1 MDSIKYLDTIGM
13 NSLLSVSKGRDRLI
27 LLCLYDLGCRVGEL
41 VTTRISDIDF
51 HNGFIRIQSS
61 RTKTRHFRAAR
72 VSQDTLQAIR
82 ESLQPGQEWL
92 FPGRSSGHLST
103 KTVLRTID
111 GLREAGIQEVSPRQK
126 LSRKKVTPHILR
138 HSHVVNA
145 LMAGVP
151 VPMIQKQVGH
161 KRLSTTEIYATVA
174 PALVKE
180 AYDLHGF
187 GPEKGISSGD

>member
-1 MDSIKYLDTIGM
+1 MDSIKYLDTMGIS
-13 NSLLSVSKGRDRLI
+13 SLFSVAKGRDRLV

-72 VSQDTLQAIR
+72 VNQATLQAIKDNI
-82 ESLQPGQEWL
+82 ELGQEWL

-111 GLREAGIQEVSPRQK
+111 RLAEEAGIQEVSPRQR

-187 GPEKGISSGD
+187 GSVRDKN

>member
-1 MDSIKYLDTIGM
+1 MDSIKYLDTMGIDA
-13 NSLLSVSKGRDRLI
+13 LFSVAEGRDRLI

-41 VTTRISDIDF
+41 VTTRVSDIDL
-51 HNGFIRIQSS
+51 HNGFVRIQSS

-72 VSQDTLQAIR
+72 VGQTTLQAIK
-82 ESLQPGQEWL
+82 ESIQPGQEWL

-103 KTVLRTID
+103 KTLLRTID
-111 GLREAGIQEVSPRQK
+111 RLAEEAGIQEISRRQK
-126 LSRKKVTPHILR
+126 LSRRKVTPHILR

-161 KRLSTTEIYATVA
+161 KRLSTTEIYASVA

-187 GPEKGISSGD
+187 GLGRGKS

>member
-1 MDSIKYLDTIGM
+1 MDSIKYLDSIGIS
-13 NSLLSVSKGRDRLI
+13 SLFSVSKGRDRLI

-51 HNGFIRIQSS
+51 HNGFIRIQST

-72 VSQDTLQAIR
+72 VSQGTLQAIQ
-82 ESLQPGQEWL
+82 ESIQPGQVWL

-111 GLREAGIQEVSPRQK
+111 RLAEEAGIQEVSRRQK
-126 LSRKKVTPHILR
+126 PHILR

-187 GPEKGISSGD
+187 GPVSAWI

>member
-1 MDSIKYLDTIGM
+1 MDSIKYLDTIGI
-13 NSLLSVSKGRDRLI
+13 NSLFSVAKGRDRLV

-72 VSQDTLQAIR
+72 VSQGTLQAIQ
-82 ESLQPGQEWL
+82 ESLQPGQKWL
-92 FPGRSSGHLST
+92 FPGRCNGHLST

-111 GLREAGIQEVSPRQK
+111 RLAEEAGIQEVSPRQK
-126 LSRKKVTPHILR
+126 LLRRKVTPHILR

-151 VPMIQKQVGH
+151 VPMIQKQAGH
-161 KRLSTTEIYATVA
+161 KRLSTTEI
-174 PALVKE
+174 LS
-180 AYDLHGF
+180 LIH
-187 GPEKGISSGD
+187 I